1 MTEALAR
8 LPSRRLVLAVGFA
21 ASATF
26 VLLAIASLEG
36 PYSEER
42 GPGPLWAEKL
52 GHAGSLEVLPLATV
66 IVAAALALAGLRRA
80 PLFLVAAVLGVGALS
95 YLTKYVL
102 RLLGEA
108 GRKGVF
114 APFPSGH
121 VAAVTALVGAL
132 VVIAWTLRAP
142 GLVRALGALGL
153 LVAVV
158 AMSWAQVVTTRHSV
172 LDVAGGAVLAVAW
185 LAICVAVMVWS
196 SRRGPA
202 VHSS

>member
-1 MTEALAR
+1 VSEALDR
-8 LPSRRLVLAVGFA
+8 LPPRRLLLAVGVS
-21 ASATF
+21 ASLTF
-26 VLLAIASLEG
+26 VLLAIASLDG
-36 PYSEER
+36 SYRDER

-52 GHAGSLEVLPLATV
+52 GHAGSYQVLPLATV
-66 IVAAALALAGLRRA
+66 ILALALALVGFRRS
-80 PLFLVAAVLGVGALS
+80 PLFLVAAVVGAGALS

-108 GRKGVF
+108 GRKGSL

-132 VVIAWTLRAP
+132 LVIAWAQRAP
-142 GLVRALGALGL
+142 GVVRLLGALVL
-153 LVAVV
+153 LAAVG

-185 LAICVAVMVWS
+185 LAICAAAMVY
-196 SRRGPA
+196 SRRGGA
-202 VHSS
+202 VPSS